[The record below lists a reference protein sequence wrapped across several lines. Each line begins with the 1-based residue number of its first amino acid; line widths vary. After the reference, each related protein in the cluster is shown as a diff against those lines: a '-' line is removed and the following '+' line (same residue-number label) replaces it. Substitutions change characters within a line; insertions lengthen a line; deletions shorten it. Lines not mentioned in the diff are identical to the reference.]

1 MPENSKGPET
11 DLWAEVTDSVRSAAA
26 SAAEVAQAAAAK
38 AQSTADDLQAKA
50 EEIAQKFQD
59 KADEAQE
66 KADEAP
72 GGPAQ
77 DTAQEEADRVQE
89 EADAAAER
97 AQEFADSAQEEAD
110 EAQEAADEVEESE
123 DVDDGEDEAALTA
136 SIEAEIEAELG
147 ATADDVEEEATATPG
162 TTASPD
168 EQIRSILA
176 MVADGSIDPDSA
188 AKLIDEVKAGAASV
202 GDDPKAKTKTQT
214 KTDGAKP
221 ADTPPANPVAATKL
235 RVRAVGRRVRI
246 IGEPFVSTVAID
258 GPHVIRQEGDTL
270 IVTSEG
276 EFGASL
282 DGFQLL
288 RSRSLSEVPER
299 VFGFGRELS
308 IRVNPRLL
316 VEAEIT
322 AGSINTE
329 RLPSLEQVRVTAG
342 SAKIRDVEGPID
354 VLVQAGSAQVE
365 GRISRGESR
374 LRAESGSVTLHLWPG
389 SNVRIK
395 PDIQL
400 GQVKWEP
407 PGKDRKEH
415 IVGAGDAKLSLE
427 VMMGAATVREAL

>member
-1 MPENSKGPET
+1 
-11 DLWAEVTDSVRSAAA
+11 V
-26 SAAEVAQAAAAK
+26 
-38 AQSTADDLQAKA
+38 
-50 EEIAQKFQD
+50 
-59 KADEAQE
+59 
-66 KADEAP
+66 
-72 GGPAQ
+72 
-77 DTAQEEADRVQE
+77 
-89 EADAAAER
+89 
-97 AQEFADSAQEEAD
+97 
-110 EAQEAADEVEESE
+110 
-123 DVDDGEDEAALTA
+123 
-136 SIEAEIEAELG
+136 
-147 ATADDVEEEATATPG
+147 
-162 TTASPD
+162 D

-202 GDDPKAKTKTQT
+202 DGDTTAKPKSESKTQAGT
-214 KTDGAKP
+214 EGGKESE
-221 ADTPPANPVAATKL
+221 TPQAPPILATKL

-246 IGEPFVSTVAID
+246 IGEPFVSTVAVD
-258 GPHVIRQEGDTL
+258 GPHVIKQEGDTL

-282 DGFQLL
+282 DGFTLL
-288 RSRSLSEVPER
+288 RTRSLGELPER

-322 AGSINTE
+322 AGSVNTE
-329 RLPSLEQVRVTAG
+329 RLASLEQVRVTAG

-365 GRISRGESR
+365 VRITRGESR

-415 IVGAGDAKLSLE
+415 IVGEGEAKLSLE

>member
-26 SAAEVAQAAAAK
+26 SAAGVAQAAAAK
-38 AQSTADDLQAKA
+38 AQEMADDLQAKA
-50 EEIAQKFQD
+50 EETAQKFQE

-66 KADEAP
+66 RADEAP
-72 GGPAQ
+72 DGPEQ
-77 DTAQEEADRVQE
+77 DAAQEEADRVQE

-97 AQEFADSAQEEAD
+97 VQEFADRAQEEAD
-110 EAQEAADEVEESE
+110 ELQEAADEADEVETA
-123 DVDDGEDEAALTA
+123 GDEVLTA
-136 SIEAEIEAELG
+136 ADEAEINAAAASVDEQTAPAAGSG
-147 ATADDVEEEATATPG
+147 ASA
-162 TTASPD
+162 D

-202 GDDPKAKTKTQT
+202 GGDTKTQTKTKTQA

-221 ADTPPANPVAATKL
+221 ADSVPANAIAATKL
-235 RVRAVGRRVRI
+235 RIRAVGRRVRI
-246 IGEPFVSTVAID
+246 IGEPFVSTVAVD

-342 SAKIRDVEGPID
+342 SAKLRDVEGPID
-354 VLVQAGSAQVE
+354 LLVQAGSAQVE

-427 VMMGAATVREAL
+427 VMMGTATVREAQ

>member
-38 AQSTADDLQAKA
+38 AQETADDLQAKA
-50 EEIAQKFQD
+50 EEIAQRFQD

-72 GGPAQ
+72 DGPDQ
-77 DTAQEEADRVQE
+77 DAAQEEADRAQE

-97 AQEFADSAQEEAD
+97 VQEFADRAQEEAD
-110 EAQEAADEVEESE
+110 EAQEQADEIEEVEEEVLSAADE
-123 DVDDGEDEAALTA
+123 
-136 SIEAEIEAELG
+136 AEIDASV
-147 ATADDVEEEATATPG
+147 TEEATPR
-162 TTASPD
+162 TTASAD

-202 GDDPKAKTKTQT
+202 GDDAKAKAKTQP

-221 ADTPPANPVAATKL
+221 ADAPPADPIAATKL

-246 IGEPFVSTVAID
+246 IGEPFVSTVAVD

-329 RLPSLEQVRVTAG
+329 RLPSLESVRVTAG